1 MVTLYVFR
9 TLPDLSIILPD
20 VVNIRTFFEHVMK
33 IMILLKIYK
42 YSMTK
47 NYESALPM
55 LFYLSAMLPESL
67 NDLFGDD
74 KTRYYKYENI
84 VKIKM
89 TKMML
94 VIQLVPVLSRLF
106 NNSLSTLGR
115 TTNTSAFMTFIFRII
130 LWIWRFL

>member
-20 VVNIRTFFEHVMK
+20 VVNIRTFFEHIIK

-74 KTRYYKYENI
+74 KTSY
-84 VKIKM
+84 
-89 TKMML
+89 
-94 VIQLVPVLSRLF
+94 
-106 NNSLSTLGR
+106 
-115 TTNTSAFMTFIFRII
+115 
-130 LWIWRFL
+130 